1 LNKIRI
7 LLTLAILVSTVLA
20 ASCHGNLES
29 NVAINSNELVVFA
42 TASDVGL
49 GASRIPLNI
58 RKPDGT
64 VLVDIA
70 SEIEV
75 SYSPEESKE
84 NRIVK
89 DLKWREWPINGGIYT
104 ATMEFSE
111 VGFWKIKVQ
120 VKSDKFQKSAET
132 GILVK
137 SATESPGIGE
147 AAPITKTKIGLKD
160 TDLRLITTAPE
171 PDPDLYSI
179 SFDEAI
185 KTGRPTVISFSTPAY
200 CQSGACGPQT
210 QVLSELEDKY
220 KGQVNFIH
228 VEIFDNPA
236 EMLASGD
243 ASLGIESPVIHSWD
257 FHTEP
262 WTFTI
267 NGSGIVIGRF
277 EGFVTAEEIE
287 EYLLPTLNAA

>member
-1 LNKIRI
+1 M
-7 LLTLAILVSTVLA
+7 
-20 ASCHGNLES
+20 
-29 NVAINSNELVVFA
+29 
-42 TASDVGL
+42 
-49 GASRIPLNI
+49 
-58 RKPDGT
+58 
-64 VLVDIA
+64 DIA

-75 SYSPEESKE
+75 SYSPEESNE
-84 NRIVK
+84 DQIVK
-89 DLKWREWPINGGIYT
+89 DLKWREWPIHGGIYT
-104 ATMEFSE
+104 TTMEFNK
-111 VGFWKIKVQ
+111 VGFWKIKVKVNSNEIQ
-120 VKSDKFQKSAET
+120 MSAET

-137 SATESPGIGE
+137 STAEAPDIGE
-147 AAPITKTKIGLKD
+147 VAPVTKTKTSPEG
-160 TDLRLITTAPE
+160 TNLRLITTAPE

-200 CQSGACGPQT
+200 CRSGACGPQT
-210 QVLSELEDKY
+210 EVLSELEDQY

-236 EMLASGD
+236 EMLNSGD
-243 ASLGIESPVIHSWD
+243 ASVGIESPVIDTWN

-267 NGSGIVIGRF
+267 NSSGIVIGRF

-287 EYLLPTLNAA
+287 EYLLPTLNPT

>member
-1 LNKIRI
+1 M
-7 LLTLAILVSTVLA
+7 LV
-20 ASCHGNLES
+20 ASCHGNPES

-42 TASDVGL
+42 TASDIGL
-49 GASRIPLNI
+49 GISRIPLNI
-58 RKPDGT
+58 RKLDGT
-64 VLVDIA
+64 PLVDKA

-75 SYSPEESKE
+75 SYSPEESNE

-89 DLKWREWPINGGIYT
+89 DLKWREWPIHGGIYT

-111 VGFWKIKVQ
+111 VGFWSIKVQ
-120 VKSDKFQKSAET
+120 IKSDEFQKTAET

-147 AAPITKTKIGLKD
+147 AAPVTKTKIGLKE

-210 QVLSELEDKY
+210 QVLSGLEDKY
-220 KGQVNFIH
+220 KGRVNFIH

-267 NGSGIVIGRF
+267 NGSGIVVGRF

>member
-1 LNKIRI
+1 MNKIR
-7 LLTLAILVSTVLA
+7 LLQTLVVLMVTVLT
-20 ASCHGNLES
+20 ASCHSNQES
-29 NVAINSNELVVFA
+29 SAAVNSNKLVVFT

-49 GASRIPLNI
+49 GTSRIPLNI
-58 RKPDGT
+58 RKTDGT
-64 VLVDIA
+64 PLMDIA

-75 SYSPEESKE
+75 SYSPEESNE
-84 NRIVK
+84 DQIVK
-89 DLKWREWPINGGIYT
+89 DLKWREWPIHGGIYT
-104 ATMEFSE
+104 TTMEFSK
-111 VGFWKIKVQ
+111 VGFWNIKVK
-120 VKSDKFQKSAET
+120 VNSDELQMSAET

-137 SATESPGIGE
+137 STAEAPDIGE
-147 AAPITKTKIGLKD
+147 LAPATKTKTSPEG
-160 TDLRLITTAPE
+160 TNLRLITTAPE

-200 CQSGACGPQT
+200 CRSGACGPQT
-210 QVLSELEDKY
+210 EVLSELEDQY
-220 KGQVNFIH
+220 KNQVNFIH

-236 EMLASGD
+236 EMLGSGD
-243 ASLGIESPVIHSWD
+243 ASVGIESPVIDTWN

-267 NGSGIVIGRF
+267 SRSGIVVGRF

-287 EYLLPTLNAA
+287 ESLLGTLDAT